1 MQRAQWVLGW
11 LASAAFLTALSG
23 CGDKPTTPHQPAA
36 PPGVTKASEIYGPR
50 CDEVP
55 KSGPGSAEQ
64 MATQPA
70 GSAIGTTPLLTRL
83 GIQLRLT
90 GLDQTLDKTDT
101 GYTVF
106 APAGEAF
113 KPLSHLVSELSRLPA
128 ASRPPV
134 DPKTALRA
142 LFGYH
147 VVPKRYSAR
156 ELASAG
162 AMKTLEGA
170 PLTVSGDGM
179 DLSIGA
185 QHARVL
191 CGNIPTLNATVF
203 VIDQVLIPPLS
214 SVMLMPPDK
223 GPGPGR

>member
-1 MQRAQWVLGW
+1 MQTAPRVLGSVT
-11 LASAAFLTALSG
+11 SAALVLALSA
-23 CGDKPTTPHQPAA
+23 CGDAPVTPSRPDVQ
-36 PPGVTKASEIYGPR
+36 PGVTRASEIYGPR
-50 CDEVP
+50 CNEVP

-70 GSAIGTTPLLTRL
+70 GSAIGSTPLLTRM

-90 GLDQTLDKTDT
+90 GLDQILDKTDT

-106 APAGEAF
+106 APAGSAF
-113 KPLSHLVSELSRLPA
+113 EPLSHLGGLGQL
-128 ASRPPV
+128 PV
-134 DPKTALRA
+134 DPKAALRA
-142 LFGYH
+142 LLSYH
-147 VVPKRYSAR
+147 VVPKRYSAQ

-170 PLTVSGDGM
+170 PLTVSGDGL

-191 CGNIPTLNATVF
+191 CGNIPTSNATVF
-203 VIDQVLIPPLS
+203 VIDQVLIPPIS
-214 SVMLMPPDK
+214 SITLTPSN
-223 GPGPGR
+223 